1 MQTIG
6 IRYED
11 KYKMER
17 RVPLIPEHVKIL
29 TKQGLKFEVES
40 SGKRI
45 FTDDEFTAAG
55 AEVVEKID
63 KAGFIMGVKEM
74 PMDIFQEGKTY
85 IFFSHVI
92 KGQPY
97 NMPMLR
103 KMMAKKVN
111 LIDYEKIVDENGQRM
126 IFFGRYAGIAGIIN
140 SLWALGQRWSREG
153 YQSPF
158 LKLQQTHN
166 YNSLDEAKEVVKE
179 IGLEIATKGLQS
191 SKAPLVVG
199 VTGYGNASK
208 GVQDI
213 LKLLPIVEISPAE
226 LLALEKKHI
235 ENKVIYQVVFKE
247 EDLFQPKKENVE
259 FELQEYYDFPEKF
272 ESQFEKYIPNITV
285 LMNCIYWNER
295 YPRLVTKNYLDNLF
309 SKGKPKFSVIGDVTC
324 DVNGSIECT
333 HKGTEIEDPV
343 FVYNPNTRKPT
354 MGFDGEGVLVMA
366 VDILPSELP
375 REASKTFSDALLK
388 FVPEIANAD
397 FDKPYSELE
406 LSLPIKKALILQ
418 KGNFTNDYQYLEEF
432 I

>member
-17 RVPLIPEHVKIL
+17 RVPIIPEHVKKL
-29 TKQGLKFEVES
+29 TEAGLKFEVES

-45 FTDDEFTAAG
+45 FTDEEFAMAG
-55 AEVVEKID
+55 AEIVEKID
-63 KAGFIMGVKEM
+63 KAGFIIGVKEI
-74 PMDIFQEGKTY
+74 PLDYFKEGKTY
-85 IFFSHVI
+85 MFFSHVI

-111 LIDYEKIVDENGQRM
+111 LIDYEKIVDDKGQRL

-158 LKLQQTHN
+158 LKLQQTHQ
-166 YNSLDEAKEVVKE
+166 YDSLDEAKDVIRE
-179 IGLEIATKGLQS
+179 IGAEISGKGLKS
-191 SKAPLVVG
+191 AKAPFVVG
-199 VTGYGNASK
+199 ITGYGNASK

-213 LKLLPIVEISPAE
+213 LKLLPVVKISPSE
-226 LLALEKKHI
+226 LLLLEKKHI
-235 ENKVIYQVVFKE
+235 DNKVIYQVIFKE
-247 EDLFQPKKENVE
+247 EDLFRPKKEDVK
-259 FELQEYYDFPEKF
+259 FALQEYYNFPEKF
-272 ESQFEKYIPNITV
+272 ESQFNQYLPHLSI

-295 YPRLVTKNYLDNLF
+295 YPRLVTKNYLDELF
-309 SKGKPKFSVIGDVTC
+309 SKGKPKFAVIGDVTC
-324 DVNGSIECT
+324 DVNGSVECT

-343 FVYNPNTRKPT
+343 FIYDPQTRQPM
-354 MGFDGEGVLVMA
+354 MGFDGHGILVMA

-375 REASKTFSDALLK
+375 REASRTFSDALID
-388 FVPEIANAD
+388 FVPEIAREDFSRPFAD
-397 FDKPYSELE
+397 LK
-406 LSLPIKKALILQ
+406 LSPPIKKALILHQ
-418 KGNFTNDYQYLEEF
+418 GEFTLGYKYLEEF

>member
-1 MQTIG
+1 MQIIG

-29 TKQGLKFEVES
+29 SEAGLKFEVES

-45 FTDDEFTAAG
+45 FTDEEFAEAG
-55 AEVVEKID
+55 AEIVEKID

-74 PMDIFQEGKTY
+74 PLDFFQEGKTY

-103 KMMAKKVN
+103 KMIAKKVN
-111 LIDYEKIVDENGQRM
+111 LIDYEKIVNEKGQRM

-140 SLWALGQRWSREG
+140 SFWALGQRWSREG

-158 LKLQQTHN
+158 LKLQQTHQ
-166 YNSLDEAKEVVKE
+166 YDSLDEAKDV
-179 IGLEIATKGLQS
+179 IREIAAEIAAKGLKS
-191 SKAPLVVG
+191 AKAPVVVG
-199 VTGYGNASK
+199 ITGYGNASK

-213 LKLLPIVEISPAE
+213 LELLPVVKISPAE
-226 LLALEKKHI
+226 LLQLEKKHI
-235 ENKVIYQVVFKE
+235 DNKVIYQVVFKE
-247 EDLFQPKKENVE
+247 EDLFKPKKENVK
-259 FELQEYYDFPEKF
+259 FVLQEYYDYPERF
-272 ESQFEKYIPNITV
+272 ESQFDQYIPHITV

-295 YPRLVTKNYLDNLF
+295 YPRLVTKNFLNDLF
-309 SKGKPKFSVIGDVTC
+309 SKGKPKFAVIGDVTC

-343 FVYNPNTRKPT
+343 FVYNPITRTPT

-375 REASKTFSDALLK
+375 REASKTFSDALLD
-388 FVPEIANAD
+388 FVPEIASSD
-397 FDKPYSELE
+397 FEKPFSELK
-406 LSLPIKKALILQ
+406 LSPPIKKALILH
-418 KGNFTNDYQYLEEF
+418 KGNFTPDYQYLEEF

>member
-17 RVPLIPEHVKIL
+17 RVPLIPEHIKIL
-29 TKQGLKFEVES
+29 SNAGLKFEVES

-45 FTDDEFTAAG
+45 FTDEEFAEAG
-55 AEVVEKID
+55 AEVVENLD

-74 PMDIFQEGKTY
+74 PLDLFQEGKTY

-111 LIDYEKIVDENGQRM
+111 LIDYEKIVNEKGQRM

-140 SLWALGQRWSREG
+140 SFWALGQRWSHEG
-153 YQSPF
+153 YQSTF

-166 YNSLDEAKEVVKE
+166 YDSLDEAKEVIKE
-179 IGLEIATKGLQS
+179 IGHDISTKGLQS
-191 SKAPLVVG
+191 SRAPIVVG
-199 VTGYGNASK
+199 ITGYGNASK

-213 LKLLPIVEISPAE
+213 LELLPVIKISPAE
-226 LLALEKKHI
+226 LLQLEKKHI
-235 ENKVIYQVVFKE
+235 DNKVIYQVVFKE
-247 EDLFQPKKENVE
+247 EDLFKPKKENVE
-259 FELQEYYDFPEKF
+259 FVLQEYYDFPEKF
-272 ESQFEKYIPNITV
+272 ESQFDQYIPHMTV

-295 YPRLVTKNYLDNLF
+295 YPRIVTKNFLTDLF
-309 SKGKPKFSVIGDVTC
+309 SKGKPKFAVIGDVTC

-333 HKGTEIEDPV
+333 HKGTEIENPV
-343 FVYNPNTRKPT
+343 FVYNPITRKPV

-375 REASKTFSDALLK
+375 REASKTFSDALLD
-388 FVPEIANAD
+388 FVPEIAKAD
-397 FDKPYSELE
+397 FTKHFSELQ
-406 LSLPIKKALILQ
+406 LSPPIKKALILHN
-418 KGNFTNDYQYLEEF
+418 GNFTPGYEYLEEF

>member
-1 MQTIG
+1 MQIIG

-29 TKQGLKFEVES
+29 SEAGLKFEVES

-45 FTDDEFTAAG
+45 FTDEEFAEAG
-55 AEVVEKID
+55 AEIVEKID

-74 PMDIFQEGKTY
+74 PLDFFQEGKSY

-111 LIDYEKIVDENGQRM
+111 LIDYEKIVNEKGQRM

-140 SLWALGQRWSREG
+140 SFWALGQRWSREG

-158 LKLQQTHN
+158 LKLQQTHQ
-166 YNSLDEAKEVVKE
+166 YDSLDEAKDVIRE
-179 IGLEIATKGLQS
+179 IGDEIKSKGLKNA
-191 SKAPLVVG
+191 KAPVVVG
-199 VTGYGNASK
+199 ITGYGNASK

-213 LKLLPIVEISPAE
+213 LELLPVVKISPAE
-226 LLALEKKHI
+226 LLQLEKKHI
-235 ENKVIYQVVFKE
+235 DNKVIYQVVFKE
-247 EDLFQPKKENVE
+247 EDLFKPKKENVK
-259 FELQEYYDFPEKF
+259 FVLQEYYDFPERF
-272 ESQFEKYIPNITV
+272 ESQFDQYIPHITV

-295 YPRLVTKNYLDNLF
+295 YPRLVTKNFLNDLF
-309 SKGKPKFSVIGDVTC
+309 SKGKPKFAVIGDVTC

-343 FVYNPNTRKPT
+343 FVYNPITRTPT

-375 REASKTFSDALLK
+375 REASKTFSDALLD
-388 FVPEIANAD
+388 FVPEIASAD
-397 FDKPYSELE
+397 FEKPFSELK
-406 LSLPIKKALILQ
+406 LSPPIKKALILH
-418 KGNFTNDYQYLEEF
+418 KGNFTPDYQYLEEF

>member
-1 MQTIG
+1 MQVIG

-17 RVPLIPEHVKIL
+17 RVPLIPEHVNKL
-29 TKQGLKFEVES
+29 NQAGLKFEVES

-45 FTDDEFTAAG
+45 FTDEEFAEAG
-55 AEVVEKID
+55 AEIVEKLD

-74 PMDIFQEGKTY
+74 PLDFFKEGKTY
-85 IFFSHVI
+85 MFFSHVI

-111 LIDYEKIVDENGQRM
+111 LIDYEKIVDDKGQRM

-158 LKLQQTHN
+158 LKLQQTHQ
-166 YNSLDEAKEVVKE
+166 YDSLEEAKAV
-179 IGLEIATKGLQS
+179 IREIADDISNKGLKS
-191 SKAPLVVG
+191 AKAPLVVG
-199 VTGYGNASK
+199 ITGYGNASK

-213 LKLLPIVEISPAE
+213 LELLPLIKISPSE
-226 LLALEKKHI
+226 LLQLEKKHI
-235 ENKVIYQVVFKE
+235 DNKVIYQVIFKE
-247 EDLFQPKKENVE
+247 EDLFKPKKEGVK
-259 FELQEYYDFPEKF
+259 FELQEYYNFPDKF
-272 ESQFEKYIPNITV
+272 ESQFNQYIPYITV

-295 YPRLVTKNYLDNLF
+295 YPRLVTKNYLQDLF
-309 SKGKPKFSVIGDVTC
+309 SSGKPKFSVIGDVTC

-343 FVYNPNTRKPT
+343 FIYNPLTRQPV
-354 MGFDGEGVLVMA
+354 MGFDGQGILVMA

-375 REASKTFSDALLK
+375 REASKTFSDALLD
-388 FVPEIANAD
+388 FVPEIASED
-397 FDKPYSELE
+397 FSKPFTELK
-406 LSLPIKKALILQ
+406 LSPPIKKALILHQ
-418 KGNFTNDYQYLEEF
+418 GNFTPDYTYLEDF

>member
-29 TKQGLKFEVES
+29 AKAGLRFEVES

-45 FTDDEFTAAG
+45 FTDEEFAEAG
-55 AEVVEKID
+55 AEVVEKLD

-74 PMDIFQEGKTY
+74 PLDFFQEGKTY

-103 KMMAKKVN
+103 KMMSKKVN
-111 LIDYEKIVDENGQRM
+111 LIDYEKIVNEKGQRI

-166 YNSLDEAKEVVKE
+166 YDSLDEAKAVIKE
-179 IGLEIATKGLQS
+179 IGHDIATKGLQS
-191 SKAPLVVG
+191 SRAPIVVG
-199 VTGYGNASK
+199 ITGYGNASK

-213 LKLLPIVEISPAE
+213 LELLPVVKISPDE
-226 LLALEKKHI
+226 LLQLEKKHI
-235 ENKVIYQVVFKE
+235 DNKVIYQVIFKE
-247 EDLFQPKKENVE
+247 EDLFNPKKENVG
-259 FELQEYYDFPEKF
+259 FVLQEYYDFPEKF
-272 ESQFEKYIPNITV
+272 ESQFDKYIPHMTV

-295 YPRLVTKNYLDNLF
+295 YPRLVTKSYLTELF
-309 SKGKPKFSVIGDVTC
+309 LKGKPKFTVIGDVTC

-333 HKGTEIEDPV
+333 HKGTTIEDPV
-343 FVYNPNTRKPT
+343 FVYNPITRQPI

-375 REASKTFSDALLK
+375 REASKTFSDALLG
-388 FVPEIANAD
+388 FVPEIASED
-397 FDKPYSELE
+397 FNKPFPELK
-406 LSLPIKKALILQ
+406 LSAPIKKALILHQ
-418 KGNFTNDYQYLEEF
+418 GNFTPDYQYLEEF